1 MKRLRKAIPLLLLLL
16 FVGSVALAQST
27 AAISRW
33 VIGGGG
39 GTAIGGNV
47 SISST
52 LGQAIAG
59 PGRGR
64 DVDLCVNLW
73 CNEVTEHTVYL
84 PAVVRNFFTY
94 ALPCGSANNYCEDYD
109 SSESA
114 YGPLEPGI
122 AYSAYPDDRNDYYY
136 FILPDSMIRSI
147 EVRVTNY
154 QAVGQVL
161 VRDRSLGIVGRD
173 ERKSGEDYE
182 MRVLIPNLLPGKYYI
197 QLYTDLDKER
207 NPSARYTLTVNY

>member
-1 MKRLRKAIPLLLLLL
+1 MKHLRELALSLGLLLSI
-16 FVGSVALAQST
+16 GSVILAQGT
-27 AAISRW
+27 TTISRW

-39 GTAIGGNV
+39 GIAAGGNV

-52 LGQAIAG
+52 LGQALAG
-59 PGRGR
+59 PSRYG
-64 DVDLCVNLW
+64 DVTICINLW
-73 CNEVTEHTVYL
+73 CSEVTEHTIYL

-94 ALPCGSANNYCEDYD
+94 ASPCGPANSYCEDYD
-109 SSESA
+109 SSENA
-114 YGPLEPGI
+114 YGPLEPGV

-136 FILPDSMIRSI
+136 FILPGPMVHSV

-161 VRDRSLGIVGRD
+161 VRDKSLNIVKRD

-182 MRVLIPNLLPGKYYI
+182 MRVFILSLLPGKYYI

-207 NPSARYTLTVNY
+207 NPNARYTLTVTY